1 MKLSFAKSWTVI
13 LTLLALTFSVIGVT
27 PAYAATRTVSDCT
40 APSGTAARLVD
51 QITAASSGDT
61 INFSCSGTITL
72 TTTIYIN
79 KNLTIDGTGQTVTIS
94 GGGTVQVMDVDSAS
108 LTLNNL
114 TIANGSVAT
123 GPTGGG
129 GIYLRA
135 GGTLTVTNST
145 FSGNSTINNG
155 GGIFQNGGTL
165 IITNSTFSGNSAA
178 SGGGIASGSGTT
190 TITNSTFSGNSAT
203 GGTGGGIDIGGST
216 TTITNSTF
224 SGNSATSGTGGG
236 ITQVAGTVTLRNT
249 IVANSILSGNCDG
262 TIVNGGN
269 NIDDGITCGW
279 GSISGSMS
287 STNPLLGTLA
297 NNGGSTQTFAL
308 LTGSPAINTGND
320 SECTNPPINGL
331 DQRGITRPVG
341 SHCDIGSYELVY
353 KLFLPLILR

>member
-145 FSGNSTINNG
+145 FSDNSTINNG

-269 NIDDGITCGW
+269 NLQFGGTVADSCGAGIPTAD
-279 GSISGSMS
+279 
-287 STNPLLGTLA
+287 PLLGALA
-297 NNGGSTQTFAL
+297 NNGGPTQTFAL

-320 SECTNPPINGL
+320 SECTNPPVNGL
-331 DQRGITRPVG
+331 DQRGIARPVG
-341 SHCDIGSYELVY
+341 SQCDIGSYEFIY
-353 KLFLPLILR
+353 KLFLPLIMR